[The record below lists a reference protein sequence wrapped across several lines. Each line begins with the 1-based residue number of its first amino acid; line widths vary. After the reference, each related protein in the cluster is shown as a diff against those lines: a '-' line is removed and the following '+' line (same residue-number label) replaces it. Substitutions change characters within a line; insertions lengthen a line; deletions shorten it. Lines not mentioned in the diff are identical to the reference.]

1 MIRQP
6 FKARTAEE
14 LIALLSAVATA
25 ILAVIIIM
33 LLYFGREII
42 IPIALAILLSFVLA
56 PLVGALQRVRVPR
69 GLAVVGVVLIAFAFI
84 FAMGSLLATQLAQLA
99 GDLPRYQ
106 STISEKIQSFRET
119 TAGRGTLERASGMLK
134 DLSKELDK
142 PKEAMTALEAGSSPK
157 AVPPKP
163 VPVEVRQPDPGAL
176 ESLQS
181 LISPLLHPL
190 ATTGIIVIFVIFI
203 LIQREDLR
211 NRLIRLAGSH
221 DLQRTTAA
229 LDDAAI
235 RLSRLFLI
243 QLLLNGSF
251 GIIIGTGLW
260 LIGVPSAILWG
271 ILAAVLRFVPY
282 IGAVIAAA
290 FPLALA
296 VAVDPT
302 WTMLLWTVALFLV
315 VEPIVGHV
323 IEPLVYGQSTGLS
336 PVAVVASATF
346 WTALWGP
353 IGLVLATPLTVCLV
367 VLGRHVERL
376 EFLDVMFGDRP
387 ALSPPEIFYQRM
399 LAGDPTEASEKA
411 EEFLK
416 ERSLSSYY
424 DEVALKGLRL
434 AQADVERGALDPERL
449 IKIRDAVR
457 EFAGNISEHDDRLP
471 PKINPTTDVEA
482 TSAVETVAE
491 DAPYENLPVLRKEDL
506 PPEWQGEHPVLCVA
520 GRSLVDEAAAI
531 MLGQLSTA
539 HGLSAR
545 VEGAEALSTA
555 NIFRLETRGV
565 AIVCLVYMDATSP
578 AHMRYS
584 VRRLRRKLPKA
595 TIILGCW
602 MKDMEPA
609 ALESLREGAKADL
622 AASSLGGAIKLCIR
636 VDRFR
641 RYFDNTFRD
650 RSLGTNAKTA
660 ALSEP
665 AALRRGRFVL
675 ATRKSRQGFPRRPA
689 VALRLPGGLLR
700 RAVLERNRAY
710 LAMGRTALRGRPVRC
725 RCVGPTIPDG
735 VASVTSGDADQ
746 ASVAVL

>member
-1 MIRQP
+1 VIKQP
-6 FKARTAEE
+6 FKARTPEE

-33 LLYFGREII
+33 MLYFGREII

-56 PLVGALQRVRVPR
+56 PLVRILNRARVPR
-69 GLAVVGVVLIAFAFI
+69 GIAVVSVVILAFALI
-84 FAMGSLLATQLAQLA
+84 FAMGSLLASQLAQLA

-106 STISEKIQSFRET
+106 TTISEKIQSFRDT
-119 TAGRGTLERASGMLK
+119 TAGKGTLERASGMLK

-142 PKEAMTALEAGSSPK
+142 PKDAAPALTAGAPLASKTPLT
-157 AVPPKP
+157 P

-203 LIQREDLR
+203 LLQREDLR
-211 NRLIRLAGSH
+211 NRLIRLAGSR

-229 LDDAAI
+229 LDDAAA
-235 RLSRLFLI
+235 RLSRLFLF
-243 QLLLNGSF
+243 QLLLNGTF
-251 GIIIGTGLW
+251 GVVIGTGLW
-260 LIGVPSAILWG
+260 VIGIPSAILWG

-282 IGAVIAAA
+282 IGAAIAAA

-302 WTMLLWTVALFLV
+302 WSMLLWTLALFLV

-323 IEPLVYGQSTGLS
+323 IEPMVYGHSTGLS

-416 ERSLSSYY
+416 ERSLTSYY
-424 DEVALKGLRL
+424 DEVALKGLQL
-434 AQADVERGALDPERL
+434 AQADAERRALDHDRL
-449 IKIRDAVR
+449 VKIRDAVA
-457 EFAGNISEHDDRLP
+457 EFASNLAEQDDRPP
-471 PKINPTTDVEA
+471 PKARTTSDAEA
-482 TSAVETVAE
+482 TSAVESVPE
-491 DAPYENLPVLRKEDL
+491 HAPFDDLPVLRREDL
-506 PPEWQGEHPVLCVA
+506 PVEWQSEHPVLCVA
-520 GRSLVDEAAAI
+520 GRSLIDEAAAI
-531 MLGQLSTA
+531 MLGQLATA
-539 HGLSAR
+539 HGLPAR
-545 VEGAEALSTA
+545 VEGAEALSTT
-555 NIFRLETRGV
+555 NVFRLETVGV
-565 AIVCLVYMDATSP
+565 ALVCLVYMDASGP
-578 AHMRYS
+578 AHMRYA

-602 MKDMEPA
+602 FKDIDPA
-609 ALESLREGAKADL
+609 VLEQLREGAKADL
-622 AASSLGGAIKLCIR
+622 AAASLGEALKLCIEATGLETQGPSQAQEDF
-636 VDRFR
+636 VA
-641 RYFDNTFRD
+641 T
-650 RSLGTNAKTA
+650 TA
-660 ALSEP
+660 
-665 AALRRGRFVL
+665 
-675 ATRKSRQGFPRRPA
+675 
-689 VALRLPGGLLR
+689 
-700 RAVLERNRAY
+700 
-710 LAMGRTALRGRPVRC
+710 
-725 RCVGPTIPDG
+725 
-735 VASVTSGDADQ
+735 
-746 ASVAVL
+746 

>member
-1 MIRQP
+1 M
-6 FKARTAEE
+6 
-14 LIALLSAVATA
+14 V
-25 ILAVIIIM
+25 
-33 LLYFGREII
+33 LYFGREII

-56 PLVGALQRVRVPR
+56 PLVGLLQRIRIPR
-69 GLAVVGVVLIAFAFI
+69 GLAVVSVVIIAFALI
-84 FAMGSLLATQLAQLA
+84 FAMGSLLATQLTQLA

-106 STISEKIQSFRET
+106 STITEKIQSFRET

-142 PKEAMTALEAGSSPK
+142 PKDAASALGASASPK
-157 AVPPKP
+157 AAAPLTP

-203 LIQREDLR
+203 LLQREDLR

-229 LDDAAI
+229 LDDAAS

-251 GIIIGTGLW
+251 GVIIGTGLW

-282 IGAVIAAA
+282 IGAAIAAA

-302 WTMLLWTVALFLV
+302 WSMLLWTLALFV
-315 VEPIVGHV
+315 IVEPIVGHV
-323 IEPLVYGQSTGLS
+323 IEPMVYGHSTGLS

-424 DEVALKGLRL
+424 DEVALKGLQL
-434 AQADVERGALDPERL
+434 AQADAERGALDRERL
-449 IKIRDAVR
+449 TKIRDAVS
-457 EFAGNISEHDDRLP
+457 EFANNISDQDDRPLP
-471 PKINPTTDVEA
+471 KVNSTTDAEA

-491 DAPYENLPVLRKEDL
+491 DAPYENLPILSKEDL
-506 PPEWQGEHPVLCVA
+506 RPEWQGEHPVLCVA
-520 GRSLVDEAAAI
+520 GRSLIDEAAAI
-531 MLGQLSTA
+531 MLGQLSTT
-539 HGLSAR
+539 HGLAAR
-545 VEGAEALSTA
+545 VEAPEALSTA
-555 NIFRLETRGV
+555 NIFRLETAGV
-565 AIVCLVYMDATSP
+565 VIACLVYMEASSP

-602 MKDMEPA
+602 MKDIDPA
-609 ALESLREGAKADL
+609 ALEKLREGAKADL
-622 AASSLGGAIKLCIR
+622 AA
-636 VDRFR
+636 
-641 RYFDNTFRD
+641 
-650 RSLGTNAKTA
+650 
-660 ALSEP
+660 
-665 AALRRGRFVL
+665 
-675 ATRKSRQGFPRRPA
+675 
-689 VALRLPGGLLR
+689 
-700 RAVLERNRAY
+700 
-710 LAMGRTALRGRPVRC
+710 
-725 RCVGPTIPDG
+725 
-735 VASVTSGDADQ
+735 ASVGEAVQLLIQ
-746 ASVAVL
+746 ATGLDSPALITMQDSLAAATA

>member
-1 MIRQP
+1 VIRQP
-6 FKARTAEE
+6 FKARTSEE
-14 LIALLSAVATA
+14 LMALLSAVATS

-33 LLYFGREII
+33 TLYFGREII

-56 PLVGALQRVRVPR
+56 PLVGLLQRIRVRR
-69 GLAVVGVVLIAFAFI
+69 GLAVVSVVIIAFAVI
-84 FAMGSLLATQLAQLA
+84 FGIGSLLASQLTQLA

-106 STISEKIQSFRET
+106 STISEKIQSFRDT

-142 PKEAMTALEAGSSPK
+142 PKDAASALRPGADSKATASVA
-157 AVPPKP
+157 P

-190 ATTGIIVIFVIFI
+190 ATTGIIIIFVIFI
-203 LIQREDLR
+203 LLQREDLR
-211 NRLIRLAGSH
+211 NRLIRLAGSN

-229 LDDAAI
+229 LDDAAA

-243 QLLLNGSF
+243 QLLLNGTF
-251 GIIIGTGLW
+251 GVIIGLGLW

-282 IGAVIAAA
+282 IGAAIAAA

-302 WTMLLWTVALFLV
+302 WSMLLWTLGLFLI

-323 IEPLVYGQSTGLS
+323 IEPMVYGHSTGLS

-416 ERSLSSYY
+416 ERSLTSYY
-424 DEVALKGLRL
+424 DEVALKGLQL
-434 AQADVERGALDPERL
+434 AQADAERGALDHQRL
-449 IKIRDAVR
+449 IKIRDTVS
-457 EFAGNISEHDDRLP
+457 EFTNNISEQDDRPLP
-471 PKINPTTDVEA
+471 KVNSTTDVEA

-491 DAPYENLPVLRKEDL
+491 DAPFEHLPILSRDEL
-506 PPEWQGEHPVLCVA
+506 PPGWQGEHPVLCVA
-520 GRSLVDEAAAI
+520 GRTLLDEAAAI

-539 HGLSAR
+539 HGLAAR
-545 VEGAEALSTA
+545 VEAAEALSTT
-555 NIFRLETRGV
+555 NIFRLETTDV
-565 AIVCLVYMDATSP
+565 AIVCLVYMDQSGP
-578 AHMRYS
+578 AHMRYT

-602 MKDMEPA
+602 MRDLDPT
-609 ALESLREGAKADL
+609 ALEKLRDGAKADL
-622 AASSLGGAIKLCIR
+622 AASSVGGAITLCIEATGLQGR
-636 VDRFR
+636 PFTMAQD
-641 RYFDNTFRD
+641 
-650 RSLGTNAKTA
+650 SLSTTNAA
-660 ALSEP
+660 
-665 AALRRGRFVL
+665 
-675 ATRKSRQGFPRRPA
+675 
-689 VALRLPGGLLR
+689 
-700 RAVLERNRAY
+700 
-710 LAMGRTALRGRPVRC
+710 
-725 RCVGPTIPDG
+725 
-735 VASVTSGDADQ
+735 
-746 ASVAVL
+746 

>member
-1 MIRQP
+1 M
-6 FKARTAEE
+6 
-14 LIALLSAVATA
+14 ALLSAVATA

-33 LLYFGREII
+33 MLYFGREII

-56 PLVGALQRVRVPR
+56 PLVGLLQRIRVPR
-69 GLAVVGVVLIAFAFI
+69 GLAVVSVVILAFTFI
-84 FAMGSLLATQLAQLA
+84 FAMGSLLASQLTQLA

-106 STISEKIQSFRET
+106 STISEKIQSFRDT

-142 PKEAMTALEAGSSPK
+142 PKEAASPLGAGTILSPK
-157 AVPPKP
+157 APAPLTP
-163 VPVEVRQPDPGAL
+163 VPVEVLQPDPGAL

-203 LIQREDLR
+203 LLQREDLR

-229 LDDAAI
+229 LDDAAA

-243 QLLLNGSF
+243 QLLLNGTF
-251 GIIIGTGLW
+251 GVVIGIGLW
-260 LIGVPSAILWG
+260 LIGIPSAILWG

-282 IGAVIAAA
+282 IGAAIAAA

-296 VAVDPT
+296 VAVDPS
-302 WTMLLWTVALFLV
+302 WSMLLWTLALFLV

-323 IEPLVYGQSTGLS
+323 IEPMVYGHSTGLS

-376 EFLDVMFGDRP
+376 EFLDIMFGDRP

-399 LAGDPTEASEKA
+399 LAGDPTEAAEKA

-424 DEVALKGLRL
+424 DEVALKGLQL
-434 AQADVERGALDPERL
+434 AQADAERGALDQERL
-449 IKIRDAVR
+449 TKIREAVR
-457 EFAGNISEHDDRLP
+457 EFANDLSDQDDRPP
-471 PKINPTTDVEA
+471 PKVSSTSDAEA
-482 TSAVETVAE
+482 TSAVESVAE
-491 DAPYENLPVLRKEDL
+491 DAPFENLPILRKEDL
-506 PPEWQGEHPVLCVA
+506 PHDWQGECPVLCVA
-520 GRSLVDEAAAI
+520 GRSLIDEAAAI
-531 MLGQLSTA
+531 MLGQLSTT
-539 HGLSAR
+539 HGLAAR
-545 VEGAEALSTA
+545 VEGAEALSTS
-555 NIFRLETRGV
+555 NVFRLETTGV
-565 AIVCLVYMDATSP
+565 AIICLVYMDAIGP

-584 VRRLRRKLPKA
+584 VRRLRRKIPKA

-602 MKDMEPA
+602 MKEMDPA
-609 ALESLREGAKADL
+609 ALEQLRESAKADL
-622 AASSLGGAIKLCIR
+622 AAASLGEAIKLCIEATGVESQGR
-636 VDRFR
+636 EREQEELS
-641 RYFDNTFRD
+641 T
-650 RSLGTNAKTA
+650 TTA
-660 ALSEP
+660 A
-665 AALRRGRFVL
+665 
-675 ATRKSRQGFPRRPA
+675 
-689 VALRLPGGLLR
+689 
-700 RAVLERNRAY
+700 
-710 LAMGRTALRGRPVRC
+710 
-725 RCVGPTIPDG
+725 
-735 VASVTSGDADQ
+735 
-746 ASVAVL
+746 

>member
-6 FKARTAEE
+6 FKARTPEE

-25 ILAVIIIM
+25 ILTVIIIM

-56 PLVGALQRVRVPR
+56 PLVGLLQRMRIPR
-69 GLAVVGVVLIAFAFI
+69 GLAVVSVVITAFALI
-84 FAMGSLLATQLAQLA
+84 FAMGSLLASQLTQLA

-106 STISEKIQSFRET
+106 STISEKIQAFRDT

-142 PKEAMTALEAGSSPK
+142 PKEAAAPLSGGASPTAASPL
-157 AVPPKP
+157 KP

-203 LIQREDLR
+203 LLQREDLR

-229 LDDAAI
+229 LDDAAS

-243 QLLLNGSF
+243 QLLLNGTF
-251 GIIIGTGLW
+251 GVVIGTGLW

-282 IGAVIAAA
+282 IGAAIAAA

-302 WTMLLWTVALFLV
+302 WSMLLWTLALFVV

-323 IEPLVYGQSTGLS
+323 IEPMVYGHSTGLS

-376 EFLDVMFGDRP
+376 EFLDVMLGDRP

-424 DEVALKGLRL
+424 DEVALKGLQL
-434 AQADVERGALDPERL
+434 AQVDAARGTLDPQRL
-449 IKIRDAVR
+449 TKIRDAVS
-457 EFAGNISEHDDRLP
+457 EFSNNISERDDRP
-471 PKINPTTDVEA
+471 MPKVNPTTDAEA

-491 DAPYENLPVLRKEDL
+491 DAPYENLPVLGKEDL
-506 PPEWQGEHPVLCVA
+506 PPQWQGEHPVLCVA
-520 GRSLVDEAAAI
+520 GRSLLDEAAAI

-539 HGLSAR
+539 HGLAAR
-545 VEGAEALSTA
+545 VEAADALSTA
-555 NIFRLETRGV
+555 NIFRLETTGV
-565 AIVCLVYMDATSP
+565 AIVCLVYMDASSP

-602 MKDMEPA
+602 LRDMDPA
-609 ALESLREGAKADL
+609 ALETLREGAKADL
-622 AASSLGGAIKLCIR
+622 AAASLGEAVKLCIEATG
-636 VDRFR
+636 VD
-641 RYFDNTFRD
+641 DHSQLT
-650 RSLGTNAKTA
+650 AKDQLSTTTA
-660 ALSEP
+660 A
-665 AALRRGRFVL
+665 
-675 ATRKSRQGFPRRPA
+675 
-689 VALRLPGGLLR
+689 
-700 RAVLERNRAY
+700 
-710 LAMGRTALRGRPVRC
+710 
-725 RCVGPTIPDG
+725 
-735 VASVTSGDADQ
+735 
-746 ASVAVL
+746 